1 MTAELTG
8 EELRRL
14 LELEPDATSGTFA
27 QKLPTFTI
35 TSCRHR

>member
-14 LELEPDATSGTFA
+14 LELEPNATSGTLGHPD
-27 QKLPTFTI
+27 Q
-35 TSCRHR
+35 